1 MAEKFWLEI
10 PEHFPFVELSDFVV
24 MPNHVHG
31 IIIINKTDDRFKM
44 NNETNIVDNG
54 NIVGNNGDGGFDGN
68 GGYGENGVTKNS
80 RLITPGFQW
89 QPRYH
94 DHIIRNTLSFER
106 IQNYIKNNPVNWKED
121 KFYE

>member
-1 MAEKFWLEI
+1 MHLSELGFMAEKFWLEI

-54 NIVGNNGDGGFDGN
+54 NIVGNDGDGGFDGN
-68 GGYGENGVTKNS
+68 GGYGENGGNHHHNHHHNNFVPHKPDQTKTVLVPNHK
-80 RLITPGFQW
+80 TW
-89 QPRYH
+89 H
-94 DHIIRNTLSFER
+94 LSSGD
-106 IQNYIKNNPVNWKED
+106 IKSA
-121 KFYE
+121 